1 MINDALTE
9 KQIEDIVRQHFY
21 PGPVA
26 GSTERLTKALN
37 AVIRQALKSLED
49 APTTTDRGV
58 GGQVMDALWPLLGG
72 NHMDAETWQAISN
85 ATMPIIKSPEDER
98 DRLKADL
105 AEACEVIAELRDQFA
120 FYAEEHR
127 KAGKTEK
134 AETNERFRDRASQY
148 LERVKQ

>member
-49 APTTTDRGV
+49 ERDQWKRFAV
-58 GGQVMDALWPLLGG
+58 E
-72 NHMDAETWQAISN
+72 NAEAVLRIS
-85 ATMPIIKSPEDER
+85 SDR
-98 DRLKADL
+98 DRLKADI
-105 AEACEVIAELRDQFA
+105 AEACEVITELRDQFA

-127 KAGKTEK
+127 KSGKTEK
-134 AETNERFRDRASQY
+134 AETNEHFRDRASQY